1 MVVGVFKMSSAKENN
16 KGDVLAKLDRLKNEM
31 KAAMLKD
38 NSVPQ

>member
-1 MVVGVFKMSSAKENN
+1 MSSAKENN